1 MAIGPAATHNEDNA
15 DCVARYVDEIL
26 DCYEELA
33 GFKEL
38 KPCSKVDNTFE
49 RLVGL
54 CSQCPG
60 EETVSMVRDT
70 HNTLLVNATADEGLN
85 RSCRILESL
94 L

>member
-1 MAIGPAATHNEDNA
+1 MAIGPAVTRNGDSG
-15 DCVARYVDEIL
+15 DSVARYVDEIL

-33 GFKEL
+33 SFKEL

-60 EETVSMVRDT
+60 EETVSMVGDT
-70 HNTLLVNATADEGLN
+70 HNARLVNATPNEGLN
-85 RSCRILESL
+85 RFCRTLEL
-94 L
+94 LL

>member
-1 MAIGPAATHNEDNA
+1 MVIGPTATRNDDSG
-15 DCVARYVDEIL
+15 DCVTRYVDGIL

-33 GFKEL
+33 GFKDL

-60 EETVSMVRDT
+60 EETVSMVRDI
-70 HNTLLVNATADEGLN
+70 HNTLLVNPTANEGLN
-85 RSCRILESL
+85 RFCQTLESL